1 MIRTEIDLNELV
13 ERVRK
18 LERQNRRWKLAT
30 VLLLFVGASSL
41 ATSLLAQQRIM
52 PPEGVTPLMRA
63 KTVEAQSFLLKD
75 ADGNIRGQMNLKADR
90 PTFEL
95 YDKNGRVVW
104 SAPTRAE
111 LIPAR

>member
-1 MIRTEIDLNELV
+1 MTRTEFDVADLV

-18 LERQNRRWKLAT
+18 LERQNRRWKLAS
-30 VLLLFVGASSL
+30 LFLLFVIASSL
-41 ATSLLAQQRIM
+41 ATGLVAQERIE
-52 PPEGVTPLMRA
+52 PPLMRA

-75 ADGNIRGQMNLKADR
+75 SDGIIRGQMNMRSGR

-95 YDKNGRVVW
+95 YDKSGNVVW
-104 SAPTRAE
+104 SAATKAE

>member
-1 MIRTEIDLNELV
+1 MTRTEIDFNELV

-18 LERQNRRWKLAT
+18 LERQNRRWKIASF
-30 VLLLFVGASSL
+30 LLLFAAASSL
-41 ATSLLAQQRIM
+41 ATGLLAQERIE
-52 PPEGVTPLMRA
+52 PPLMRA

-75 ADGNIRGQMNLKADR
+75 ADGIIRGRMNLRADR

-95 YDKNGRVVW
+95 YDKSGRVVW

>member
-1 MIRTEIDLNELV
+1 MTRPEIDFNELL
-13 ERVRK
+13 ERVRN
-18 LERQNRRWKLAT
+18 LERQNRRWKFASF
-30 VLLLFVGASSL
+30 LLLFVLASSL
-41 ATSLLAQQRIM
+41 ATGLVAQERIE
-52 PPEGVTPLMRA
+52 PPLMRA

-75 ADGNIRGQMNLKADR
+75 TDGNIRGQMNMRAGR

-95 YDKNGRVVW
+95 YDRSGKVVW